1 MKVTSIGEGLE
12 KLESWCVVSENVEW
26 ISPLE
31 NSLAVSQ
38 KVNVELPTF
47 LQASINVVYSYSGLP
62 LLSHFSHV

>member
-38 KVNVELPTF
+38 KSQTELPNDPPI
-47 LQASINVVYSYSGLP
+47 A
-62 LLSHFSHV
+62 LLGVNLK